1 MKNTRLKYLF
11 AALALTAVSTL
22 SAQQG
27 RGKFEI
33 ALGLNAVDV
42 YLNNGYGLN
51 AKAEESFI
59 SDIFT
64 TNDWN
69 INSKARDTYTDVGNK
84 ESSLPPISLRAAYYF
99 SEKWAAGMHFSA
111 NYLDIIDLCYNAVGL
126 PDMDFTNL
134 EAFLRFSPIE
144 AATITP
150 FAQINMG
157 RSAVGDRSN
166 MHAGVDLGATL
177 WIAEGIGLSYIA
189 GAKTMFGTDLSEYI
203 QHTFELTY
211 RFGEGDIQRHRTV
224 RPRLGRSRNSN
235 KRESRMNS
243 ITTLNPAPSYID
255 EEIPKIEHLSVY
267 KRYPFLVRDIA
278 KVSRGIFFAFNSAEL
293 NRPEVTDFILP
304 DVITEMNKRPNV
316 KITVT
321 GHTDLVGSEGYNY
334 KLSLARAQAVADFL
348 IKGGIARERITIRA
362 LGENEPVVKSESEAV
377 LNRRVVITEDR
388 E

>member
-1 MKNTRLKYLF
+1 
-11 AALALTAVSTL
+11 
-22 SAQQG
+22 
-27 RGKFEI
+27 
-33 ALGLNAVDV
+33 
-42 YLNNGYGLN
+42 
-51 AKAEESFI
+51 
-59 SDIFT
+59 
-64 TNDWN
+64 
-69 INSKARDTYTDVGNK
+69 
-84 ESSLPPISLRAAYYF
+84 
-99 SEKWAAGMHFSA
+99 
-111 NYLDIIDLCYNAVGL
+111 
-126 PDMDFTNL
+126 
-134 EAFLRFSPIE
+134 
-144 AATITP
+144 
-150 FAQINMG
+150 MG

-211 RFGEGDIQRHRTV
+211 RFSEGDIQRHRTV

-334 KLSLARAQAVADFL
+334 KLSLARAKAVADFL
-348 IKGGIARERITIRA
+348 IKGGIARERITICA

>member
-1 MKNTRLKYLF
+1 
-11 AALALTAVSTL
+11 
-22 SAQQG
+22 
-27 RGKFEI
+27 
-33 ALGLNAVDV
+33 
-42 YLNNGYGLN
+42 
-51 AKAEESFI
+51 
-59 SDIFT
+59 
-64 TNDWN
+64 
-69 INSKARDTYTDVGNK
+69 
-84 ESSLPPISLRAAYYF
+84 
-99 SEKWAAGMHFSA
+99 MHFSA
-111 NYLDIIDLCYNAVGL
+111 NYLDIIDLCYNAIGL

-255 EEIPKIEHLSVY
+255 EEIPKIEYLSVY